1 MTGKLTTILYN
12 CWKHDTKNDKGLLEG
27 IKRELKSGKSGAEH
41 LLDWARDFYDN
52 DKNNDFYTQHDIAWD
67 ICNWYYDYLNKDM
80 TKKKLNELLDYYL

>member
-1 MTGKLTTILYN
+1 MINKLTKILYDA
-12 CWKHDTKNDKGLLEG
+12 WKTDTDSDKTLLND

-41 LLDWARDFYDN
+41 LLDWARDAYEN
-52 DKNNDFYTQHDIAWD
+52 DEASDKYALDIAWD